1 LLFILKQAVFAF
13 RMDLE
18 IGREV
23 VLLDSSGSGQRPVA
37 DCCEHGN
44 ELSGSIKGGEFLD

>member
-1 LLFILKQAVFAF
+1 
-13 RMDLE
+13 MDLE

-37 DCCEHGN
+37 DCCEHSN
-44 ELSGSIKGGEFLD
+44 EPSGYIKGREILDYLSDY